1 MEENLW
7 INHVRIIRE
16 KIGCRVFG
24 LFKIYFLHVLN
35 LTLIIEIRIFWRDRK
50 GISEGENIQ

>member
-1 MEENLW
+1 MTQRSLFFLHEKVNKKDCVVQSMEENLW

-16 KIGCRVFG
+16 KIGRRVFG

-35 LTLIIEIRIFWRDRK
+35 L
-50 GISEGENIQ
+50 